1 MSHGKLPKRRWG
13 NFAKKEIAFL
23 GDSCED
29 MERLAISIMQKLHEH
44 ELLYIDG
51 DHSEIT
57 GFEPQ
62 TLVIGEKSL
71 KIKANAPIS
80 ASRINALYPTLEL
93 ALINGHHF
101 PGADQI
107 LLHNPSKKGSM
118 LRRKEEISNVVA
130 IYANLN
136 EADARDY
143 FKEVLTQQEVAI
155 LRSEEELISFIL
167 EKYLVPPKM
176 QALILA
182 GGRSERMG
190 VDKAVISYHG
200 IPQYEYLMA
209 QFSGLGMEVSISC
222 REDQIS
228 LFQEKNVD
236 LIVDRFSGIGAVG
249 GIASALTLHDNSAFF
264 VVACDMPA
272 VNANVISELMSQ
284 RDFHSIATGFF
295 NEEKKWIEPLCT
307 IWEPSSL
314 SVIMQE
320 LALNRTCPRKMLM
333 SQKVKMISPSST
345 SFVANA
351 NHPSEMEEWMKQ
363 LNQSSK

>member
-13 NFAKKEIAFL
+13 NFAKNEIAFL
-23 GDSCED
+23 GDSCEN
-29 MERLAISIMQKLHEH
+29 MEQLAISIMQKLHEH

-51 DHSEIT
+51 DHREDV
-57 GFEPQ
+57 GFVPQ
-62 TLVIGEKSL
+62 TLVIGENSSQ
-71 KIKANAPIS
+71 IKVNGPINAS
-80 ASRINALYPTLEL
+80 KINALYPALEL
-93 ALINGHHF
+93 AIINGHHF

-107 LLHNPSKKGSM
+107 LLHNPSKKRSM
-118 LRRKEEISNVVA
+118 LRRKDELSNVVA
-130 IYANLN
+130 MYTQVS
-136 EADARDY
+136 EEDAKDY
-143 FKEVLTQQEVAI
+143 FQDVLTQNDVTI
-155 LRSEEELISFIL
+155 LRTEDELISFIM
-167 EKYLVPPKM
+167 EKYLAPPKM
-176 QALILA
+176 RALILA

-190 VDKAVISYHG
+190 MDKAMISYHG
-200 IPQYEYLMA
+200 MPQYEYLMM
-209 QFSGLGMEVSISC
+209 QFNSLGIEVSISC

-236 LIVDRFSGIGAVG
+236 IIVDRFSGIGAVG

-272 VNANVISELMSQ
+272 VNAKVINELVLQ
-284 RDFHSIATGFF
+284 RDAHSIATGFF
-295 NEEKKWIEPLCT
+295 NVEKKWIEPLCT

-320 LALNRTCPRKMLM
+320 LAINRTCPRKMLM
-333 SQKVKMISPSST
+333 SQKVKMVSPSSP